1 MTWVPR
7 ACALSD
13 VTHGALEGLRVVPE
27 GAHAAVPQVVFDA
40 GRAWCRRSKPFPRCQ
55 RDDDTVGHMF

>member
-1 MTWVPR
+1 MTSVPCAR
-7 ACALSD
+7 ALSN

-40 GRAWCRRSKPFPRCQ
+40 GRAWGRRSKTFLPCQ
-55 RDDDTVGHMF
+55 RDDGTVGQMS